1 VRLIE
6 PVWGRPQ
13 VSHQNRVVVALGER
27 ARRSNVSNEDL
38 RSTEPV
44 VDRKRVYRLYKPER
58 LMVPSLKRAHRRN

>member
-1 VRLIE
+1 LNRFGAVRRS
-6 PVWGRPQ
+6 PR
-13 VSHQNRVVVALGER
+13 QNRVVVALGER

-58 LMVPSLKRAHRRN
+58 LMVRH